1 MKETYLLFTIAYI
14 VLAIA
19 LIITMF
25 IIVRKH
31 MKNKYNNALKLLERD
46 KNLIISASI
55 LSELNK
61 VESLINNKELEKKYE
76 SWKEKFKN
84 IKDKEVPKITDE
96 LINIEELLKT
106 RKYKEIDTELAKIEL
121 DIYFVKSKSKFL
133 LDEIKE
139 ITTSEEKN
147 REIVTKLKSKYR
159 EIYIKYNNC
168 KEDYDEISEPIEL
181 QFENVDKLFS
191 AFEISMEN
199 NAYTEVGKIVKA
211 LDDTIGNLSI
221 VIEEAPSII
230 LMGKILIPKKI
241 KDTHSIYK
249 KMVKE
254 GYNLDYLKID
264 YNITES
270 EKKIADILDRLKVL
284 NLVDS
289 IFELKTILDYY
300 DNLYNDFE
308 KEKVS
313 RKMFEDYTRTIG
325 IRSKKVLS
333 IILSLSKKI
342 DDIRYSYDLTDDEIK
357 IIDELSLTGKSIKS
371 EYESIIEDYR
381 SREFPYTKL
390 NKQMELL
397 NVKLSKTEDK
407 LDYTLKSLGSLK
419 EDEIRAR
426 EQLEDMKNLLESSKT
441 KIREYKLPYVPDSY
455 FIELKEAIEAIR
467 EVNKELERKPIN
479 IEVLNTRVDTARDL
493 IFKIYNNSNEIIKS
507 AKLAENAIVYGNR
520 YRSKKTYIEDGLNKA
535 EILFNKGEYKKSL
548 ELTLN
553 TIDIIEP
560 GIYKKLLNM
569 YEKNSK

>member
-1 MKETYLLFTIAYI
+1 MKNTYVLFGIAYL
-14 VLAIA
+14 VLAII
-19 LIITMF
+19 LVIIMY

-31 MKNKYNNALKLLERD
+31 MKNKYSNALKLLERD

-61 VESLINNKELEKKYE
+61 VESLVNNKELEKKYE
-76 SWKEKFKN
+76 GWKNKFKN

-96 LINIEELLKT
+96 LIGVEELVNT
-106 RKYKEIDTELAKIEL
+106 RKYKEIENKLAKIEL

-159 EIYIKYNNC
+159 EIFVKYNNQ
-168 KEDYDEISEPIEL
+168 KEDYDIISSPIEL

-191 AFEISMEN
+191 VFEISMEN

-230 LMGKILIPKKI
+230 LMGKVLIPKKI
-241 KDTHSIYK
+241 KDTKAIYE
-249 KMVKE
+249 KMISE

-264 YNITES
+264 YNIEES
-270 EKKIADILDRLKVL
+270 EKKIADIFDRLKVL

-289 IFELKTILDYY
+289 IFELKTLLDYY

-308 KEKVS
+308 KEKIS

-325 IRSKKVLS
+325 IRAKK
-333 IILSLSKKI
+333 ILSVVYSLTKKI
-342 DDIRYSYDLTDDEIK
+342 EDIKYSYDLTDDEVK

-371 EYESIIEDYR
+371 EYETIIEDYR
-381 SREFPYTKL
+381 QKIYAFSKL

-397 NVKLSKTEDK
+397 NLKLSKAEDK
-407 LDYTLKSLGSLK
+407 LEYTLKSLGSLK
-419 EDEIRAR
+419 EDELRAR
-426 EQLEDMKNLLESSKT
+426 EQLEEIKSILSSAKE
-441 KIREYKLPYVPDSY
+441 KITSYKLPQIPKCYY
-455 FIELKEAIEAIR
+455 IELDEACIAIR
-467 EVNKELERKPIN
+467 ELIKELEAKPLN
-479 IEVLNTRVDTARDL
+479 IKTLNIRVDTARDL
-493 IFKIYNNSNEIIKS
+493 VLKLYNTSNETIKT
-507 AKLAENAIVYGNR
+507 AWMAENAIIYGNR
-520 YRSKKTYIEDGLNKA
+520 YRVGNK
-535 EILFNKGEYKKSL
+535 EINDNLEKASNLFMKGNFKLSL
-548 ELTLN
+548 ETSISAIN
-553 TIDIIEP
+553 IIEP
-560 GIYKKLLNM
+560 GIHKRLLEAYKK
-569 YEKNSK
+569 

>member
-1 MKETYLLFTIAYI
+1 MKDTYILFIVAYVI
-14 VLAIA
+14 LAILLLA
-19 LIITMF
+19 VMY

-61 VESLINNKELEKKYE
+61 VESLINNKELEKKYNL
-76 SWKEKFKN
+76 WKEKFKN

-96 LINIEELLKT
+96 LIGIEELLTT
-106 RKYKEIDTELAKIEL
+106 RKYKEIDKELAKIEL

-159 EIYIKYNNC
+159 EIFVKYNNC
-168 KEDYDEISEPIEL
+168 KEDYEEISEPIEL

-241 KDTHSIYK
+241 KDTHAIYE
-249 KMVKE
+249 KMLKD
-254 GYNLDYLKID
+254 GYNLDYLKLES
-264 YNITES
+264 NIEES
-270 EKKIADILDRLKVL
+270 EKKIADIFDRLKVL
-284 NLVDS
+284 NLIDS
-289 IFELKTILDYY
+289 IFELRTILDYFE
-300 DNLYNDFE
+300 NLYNDFE

-313 RKMFEDYTRTIG
+313 KKMFEEYTRTIG
-325 IRSKKVLS
+325 IRCKKALG

-342 DDIRYSYDLTDDEIK
+342 DDIKYSYDLTDDEIK

-381 SREFPYTKL
+381 NKLFAYSKL

-397 NVKLSKTEDK
+397 NLKLSKTEDK

-419 EDEIRAR
+419 EDELRAR
-426 EQLEDMKNLLESSKT
+426 EQLEDIKGILSSAKE
-441 KIREYKLPYVPDSY
+441 KITSYKLPVIPKCYY
-455 FIELKEAIEAIR
+455 IELEEATEAIR
-467 EVNKELERKPIN
+467 EMIKELEMKPLN
-479 IEVLNTRVDTARDL
+479 IKTLNIRVDNARDL
-493 IFKIYNNSNEIIKS
+493 VLKLYNTSNETIKT
-507 AKLAENAIVYGNR
+507 AWMAENAIIYGNR
-520 YRSKKTYIEDGLNKA
+520 YRVGNK
-535 EILFNKGEYKKSL
+535 EIDDNLEKASVAFMKGNFKLSL
-548 ELTLN
+548 ETSIN
-553 TIDIIEP
+553 AINIIEP
-560 GIYKKLLNM
+560 GIHKRLLEAYKK
-569 YEKNSK
+569 